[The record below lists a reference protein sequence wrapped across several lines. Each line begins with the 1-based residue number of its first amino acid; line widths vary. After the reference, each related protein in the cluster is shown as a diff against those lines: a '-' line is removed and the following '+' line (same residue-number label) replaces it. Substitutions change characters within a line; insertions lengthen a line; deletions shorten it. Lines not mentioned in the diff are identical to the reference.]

1 VAERLAARLKAEP
14 ALNVLGLLGPEGDP
28 HLAWLDLLWGPRF
41 DREQALQLAA
51 RQPTLDSARLLAAG
65 ERFDTLGRAEQQRL
79 RRLIVRH
86 RLHRIGHAPHP
97 AD

>member
-14 ALNVLGLLGPEGDP
+14 ALRLLGLVGPDGDP

-41 DREQALQLAA
+41 DREQALQLVA
-51 RQPTLDSARLLAAG
+51 RQPALDGAHLLSAG
-65 ERFDTLGRAEQQRL
+65 ERFDTLGRADQQRL

-86 RLHRIGHAPHP
+86 RLHRISHATHP